1 MKKDSALI
9 DLIVTAGSQAK
20 LAQAL
25 GVSRAAIHYWRQ
37 VPIKHLLAI
46 ETLYNIPR
54 QALRPDLYGGHD
66 EAQSRDRPAVLA
78 DRVEHRRDS
87 RQVGGS
93 GGRGLSGA
101 QSRSGTPEKGS
112 C

>member
-37 VPIKHLLAI
+37 VPIKHLMTI
-46 ETLYNIPR
+46 EKLYNIPR
-54 QALRPDLYGGHD
+54 QALRPDLYGGSN
-66 EAQSRDRPAVLA
+66 ESESRDRPAVLA
-78 DRVEHRRDS
+78 HGVEYS
-87 RQVGGS
+87 RHSGKAGS
-93 GGRGLSGA
+93 
-101 QSRSGTPEKGS
+101 
-112 C
+112 